1 MVSKTERA
9 IIKKKRQRTRNRNR
23 LNKSRMRMEEMGDL
37 STKKNETLHVKREEK
52 ALLESI
58 EYLNQMEM
66 EEYFQQRAREN
77 DDCHQYY
84 NPIQKFSRGKIY
96 EECSFGSD
104 CFCEDGCQDTS
115 YLPLTLL
122 GMKCWHRVLT
132 GSVIVEDFV
141 KSVPTTLH
149 MALTTKALDMFVSQ
163 KTSRHMTMNI
173 IEGLLYICGRLRYK
187 GI

>member
-1 MVSKTERA
+1 
-9 IIKKKRQRTRNRNR
+9 
-23 LNKSRMRMEEMGDL
+23 L

-84 NPIQKFSRGKIY
+84 NPVQKFSRGKIY

-115 YLPLTLL
+115 YFTTNSIGDEVLAPRLD
-122 GMKCWHRVLT
+122 GKC
-132 GSVIVEDFV
+132 
-141 KSVPTTLH
+141 
-149 MALTTKALDMFVSQ
+149 
-163 KTSRHMTMNI
+163 
-173 IEGLLYICGRLRYK
+173 YCGRFREKCPNYIAY
-187 GI
+187 GTDCQGFGHVRFTENVSSDDDEYY